1 MTPGRSCRLLLLCIL
16 VFARTGNTQQIPD
29 HEPGMAEVREAM
41 DRGVAYLVR
50 HQYRDGSFPAD
61 RVLTHPIGV
70 TSWVA
75 ISLME
80 TGFAPTAPPV
90 QRALGYL
97 RSVPNDQPGQ
107 THEIA
112 LLLLALETAESP
124 GDRPRLLELT
134 LRLASLQQSSGGWG
148 SLASD
153 PEAEP
158 GLTALALFALRGA
171 AHLGIPVESS
181 IWDGGRAYFQNRQNA
196 DGSWGEP
203 LIQSPMRDEDFS
215 QVGATI
221 RAISCLALCEKM
233 LARQNLRNDC
243 EDCLN
248 GKGRSA
254 DDPQTRGL
262 RWLRNQDSNSSG
274 DGKARRAVAYYLHG
288 LENSQRLSGA
298 LFADESDW
306 LQSGL
311 RQILE
316 RQDRATGAWPS
327 NNESISTSQALLFL
341 SKTVTPVLI
350 NKLRHGPRDEAN
362 EGELLETDWNCHAGD
377 VGTLADM
384 LAGRPGW
391 PARLTTQ
398 EVDLAGRDSVSAR
411 NLLEQAPLV
420 VITGSRAPVLSP
432 AEVDALRRFVKGGG
446 FVLGMPSCMAVEFEQ
461 GFRQLA
467 EELGGGPL
475 SPLTTDHPVYHADTD
490 IGGDAITLHGVE
502 TGCRT
507 AVLYCPEDLGG
518 VWNRLTHHTPMESS
532 SPEFATRQRALRIG
546 ANIAAYASG
555 RQPANRVEV
564 RQRILDRDRPQTPAS
579 RDVLRIALLQHE
591 GDWNTAPRMLA
602 TLCKLVGETTGIAAT
617 AHDLSLRPNDARL
630 FEHGL
635 LFMHGQRSFK
645 LTDEE
650 RLNLRLHLDRG
661 GVLFADACCAAR
673 PFDRSFRELAR
684 QLYPRHTLKPIPAD
698 HEIYSKT
705 TGHPLTSVRIRTRQ
719 AKQNDE
725 SAPFAIQETRPALEG
740 IEWEGRLVVIYS
752 RLDVS
757 CALDH
762 LTESSCEG
770 YIAEDAARL
779 ATNVVCYAV
788 LHNLRLPPME

>member
-1 MTPGRSCRLLLLCIL
+1 MTPVKTCRLLLFIYFL
-16 VFARTGNTQQIPD
+16 ARSVNAQQIPD
-29 HEPGMAEVREAM
+29 HEPRMVDVREAM
-41 DRGVAYLVR
+41 DRGIAYLVR

-97 RSVPNDQPGQ
+97 RSVPGNQPVQ

-112 LLLLALETAESP
+112 LLLLALEIADSP
-124 GDRPRLLELT
+124 ADRPRIAELT
-134 LRLASLQQSSGGWG
+134 LRLTSLQRSSGGWG
-148 SLASD
+148 SLPGD
-153 PEAEP
+153 LEADP

-171 AHLGIPVESS
+171 AQLGIPVEQGVWSR
-181 IWDGGRAYFQNRQNA
+181 GRAYFQNRQNA

-203 LIQSPMRDEDFS
+203 PIQSPLRDEDFS

-221 RAISCLALCEKM
+221 RAISCLTLCDQM
-233 LARQNLRNDC
+233 LAQQNPRGDC
-243 EDCLN
+243 EHC
-248 GKGRSA
+248 GQSRSA
-254 DDPQTRGL
+254 EDPQARGL
-262 RWLRNQDSNSSG
+262 RWLRDRKSQPSSDG
-274 DGKARRAVAYYLHG
+274 DARRAVAYYLHG

-350 NKLRHGPRDEAN
+350 NKLRHGPRENAD
-362 EGELLETDWNCHAGD
+362 GRELLDDDWNCHAGD

-391 PARLTTQ
+391 PTRLTTQ

-411 NLLEQAPLV
+411 NVLEQAPLV

-432 AEVDALRRFVKGGG
+432 AEVDALRRYVQGGG
-446 FVLGMPSCMAVEFEQ
+446 FVLGMPSCTVDEFES

-467 EELGGGPL
+467 EEIGGGPL

-490 IGGDAITLHGVE
+490 IGGEAITLQGVE

-518 VWNRLTHHTPMESS
+518 AWNRLTRHTLMESS

-591 GDWNTAPRMLA
+591 GDWNTAPGMLA

-617 AHDLSLRPNDARL
+617 AHSLALRPNNARL
-630 FEHGL
+630 FDHGL

-661 GVLFADACCAAR
+661 GVLFADACCADR

-684 QLYPRHTLKPIPAD
+684 QLYPRHTLKPIPTD
-698 HEIYSKT
+698 HEIYSKS
-705 TGHPLTSVRIRTRQ
+705 TGHPLTSVRIRTRE
-719 AKQNDE
+719 AKQNGE
-725 SAPFAIQETRPALEG
+725 SERFTIQETRPALEG

-762 LTESSCEG
+762 LTESNCEG
-770 YIAEDAARL
+770 YVAEDAARL